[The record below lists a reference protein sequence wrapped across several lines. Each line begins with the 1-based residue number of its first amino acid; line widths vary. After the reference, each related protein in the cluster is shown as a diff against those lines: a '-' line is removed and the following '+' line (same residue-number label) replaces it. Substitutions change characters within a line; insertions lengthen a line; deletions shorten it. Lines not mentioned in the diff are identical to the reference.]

1 MRGVFPVCAHRA
13 STPSLADRQMPYR
26 FFVYIGFVIG
36 RKPSFVIN
44 GKNKKICPLSPQSNR
59 VICLRIP
66 LLAALPYNQ
75 EISGWTSLMVFFPS
89 FMYINRFEMNEDR
102 EINRFG

>member
-26 FFVYIGFVIG
+26 FFCIYRVCNRAQTIICY
-36 RKPSFVIN
+36 KW
-44 GKNKKICPLSPQSNR
+44 KEQKKYAR
-59 VICLRIP
+59 F
-66 LLAALPYNQ
+66 LLNQ

>member
-44 GKNKKICPLSPQSNR
+44 GKNKKDMPAFSSKQSCDLLENTPLGCIAIQSRN
-59 VICLRIP
+59 LR
-66 LLAALPYNQ
+66 LD
-75 EISGWTSLMVFFPS
+75 ISYGILSFFHVYKP
-89 FMYINRFEMNEDR
+89 I
-102 EINRFG
+102 

>member
-26 FFVYIGFVIG
+26 FFCIYRVCNRAQTIICY
-36 RKPSFVIN
+36 KW
-44 GKNKKICPLSPQSNR
+44 KEQKKYAR
-59 VICLRIP
+59 F
-66 LLAALPYNQ
+66 LLKA
-75 EISGWTSLMVFFPS
+75 IGWTSLMVFFPS

>member
-13 STPSLADRQMPYR
+13 STPSLADRQMPTA

-44 GKNKKICPLSPQSNR
+44 GKNKKNMPAFSSKQSCDLLENTPLGCIAIQSRN
-59 VICLRIP
+59 LR
-66 LLAALPYNQ
+66 LD
-75 EISGWTSLMVFFPS
+75 ISYGILSFFHVYKP
-89 FMYINRFEMNEDR
+89 I
-102 EINRFG
+102 